1 MASWWPHLRS
11 REPKAEG
18 YMSLR
23 MYTEIEISSKI
34 GAAEGAIN
42 LHALFL
48 CYLTRAAI
56 ILYIKE
62 S

>member
-18 YMSLR
+18 YMSLPV
-23 MYTEIEISSKI
+23 YTGTEICSRI

-42 LHALFL
+42 CTPFFS
-48 CYLTRAAI
+48 AI
-56 ILYIKE
+56 
-62 S
+62 